1 MLRSRHFSR
10 IQAIAP
16 FTGEGF
22 FVFGSKLLLW
32 RLQCQVHSWTQYDDD
47 FENVLHKDNDDDGD
61 DDDADDD
68 DDQQCVSKKDQGVK
82 LPGGTSL
89 VESPGALQPYTHLYT
104 ALYKPVIFTTFYTN
118 HSVFE

>member
-1 MLRSRHFSR
+1 MFRSRHFSR

-61 DDDADDD
+61 DDDEEEDD
-68 DDQQCVSKKDQGVK
+68 GIA
-82 LPGGTSL
+82 GGDRGLLMIIGSGK
-89 VESPGALQPYTHLYT
+89 SFDLQ
-104 ALYKPVIFTTFYTN
+104 I
-118 HSVFE
+118 